1 MRFARLTF
9 ALGVFLSTLPFP
21 RANAQNPAEPGRFDY
36 YLLNLSWSPEFC
48 KTVAPS
54 PQCKAHAGFV
64 LHGLW
69 PQNNNGTW
77 PANCATHAAGPTN
90 PAAWLDMTPD
100 LSLIAHEWS
109 KHGACTT
116 LDGDTY
122 FTVTKQAFRSI
133 VTPQRLLEIDREVTM
148 APGAIIGL
156 FVRANPALGAANF
169 NVSCEDDRLTAIE
182 VCLGKDLRPVEC
194 VALHPCAESMVKIT
208 SPGQLPH

>member
-1 MRFARLTF
+1 MRSFRAVTT
-9 ALGVFLSTLPFP
+9 STLFLWIWLSQSPM
-21 RANAQNPAEPGRFDY
+21 AQQSAEPGHFDY

-77 PANCATHAAGPTN
+77 PANCATHAAGPKN

-116 LDGDTY
+116 MDGDTY
-122 FTVTKQAFRSI
+122 FAVAKQAFRSI
-133 VTPQRLLEIDREVTM
+133 VTPQRFVGIDHEITM
-148 APGAIIGL
+148 APSEMIEL
-156 FVRANPALGAANF
+156 FVRANPALGATNF
-169 NVSCEDDRLTAIE
+169 NVSCEDGRLTAIE
-182 VCLGKDLRPVEC
+182 VCLGKDLRPVDC
-194 VALHPCAESMVKIT
+194 AALRPCAAKVVKIT